1 MPESKKYKAAVA
13 LFDRE
18 QQYTPT
24 EAVSIVK
31 KTASKKFDESVDIA
45 VRLGVDPRKADQA
58 VRGTVALPAGSG
70 KTLRIAVIAAGGFN
84 PGMLEVPIV
93 QLVSLTEGGEAK
105 RMSKR
110 AGTLV
115 TLGELIDDIGVDAA
129 RFFLVQRSHE
139 TAFDLDLEERVGR
152 AIGRELRATGAD
164 LTGAVCVNLL
174 RHPAWGRAQETY
186 GEDPHHVGEM
196 GAALTRGLQTRV
208 MATVKH
214 FALNSMENARFTV
227 DVTCAEE
234 HLHEVYLPH
243 FLRIVDE
250 GVACVMSAYNSVNG
264 DYCGENR
271 VLLTEILR
279 EEWGFE
285 GFVISDWIFGLR
297 DGVRSVEAGL
307 DVEMPYRMIRHAP
320 VTAAVAE
327 GVLPV
332 EAVDARVTATL
343 ATMLRFGLGA
353 LEPEPIETLVA
364 EIEGLPPE
372 CRLFETK
379 EYVVYAAEAER
390 LPHVLHEIGRQR
402 ELAFRAVGEGTGKP
416 LDLDRFDPD
425 YHHLFVWNPTA
436 REIVGSYRIGVVE
449 DIVRR
454 RGLDGL
460 YTTTLFHYDH
470 TLLDS
475 LGPALELGRSFVRA
489 EYQRSFG
496 ALHLLWCGIGR
507 FVAQRPRHRHLMGAV
522 SISDAYSTMSQQ
534 LMTAFL
540 ESNHMC
546 EVRRHKVRPR
556 NPVAFEEPSEE
567 VAAELPNVT
576 DLESLSER
584 VQRFE
589 GGQRDIPVL
598 LRRYLG
604 LGGRILGVNRDPDF
618 ANVVDGL
625 VVIDLLRAPR
635 RVVERYLGADG
646 LRAVAAAAGESS
658 SVVA

>member
-1 MPESKKYKAAVA
+1 MTPPRPNETPMIDLARFMPGAGPAARLGLRAAERLLGISRINGFYAAIPPRQAPEDLFPMALDVGRVTLDCPEADRARIPATGPCIVVANHPFGMIEGIALMALLAPIRKDVRFLGNFLLDQIPEMRPFNIAVDPFGGTGSQQRNVPGMRAAHRWLEQGGMLVLFPSGEVAHLHRGGRRVEESAWAPSLARLVRRSGAPVLPMHFAGRNSAWFQMLGLVHPMLRTLRLPGELLNKFGHTLRLTVGEAIPAATLCTQPDDAALMADLRARTLALEAARPAPAAVA
-13 LFDRE
+13 PPMAE
-18 QQYTPT
+18 
-24 EAVSIVK
+24 
-31 KTASKKFDESVDIA
+31 
-45 VRLGVDPRKADQA
+45 
-58 VRGTVALPAGSG
+58 VAPA
-70 KTLRIAVIAAGGFN
+70 
-84 PGMLEVPIV
+84 
-93 QLVSLTEGGEAK
+93 
-105 RMSKR
+105 
-110 AGTLV
+110 
-115 TLGELIDDIGVDAA
+115 
-129 RFFLVQRSHE
+129 
-139 TAFDLDLEERVGR
+139 
-152 AIGRELRATGAD
+152 
-164 LTGAVCVNLL
+164 
-174 RHPAWGRAQETY
+174 
-186 GEDPHHVGEM
+186 
-196 GAALTRGLQTRV
+196 
-208 MATVKH
+208 
-214 FALNSMENARFTV
+214 
-227 DVTCAEE
+227 
-234 HLHEVYLPH
+234 
-243 FLRIVDE
+243 
-250 GVACVMSAYNSVNG
+250 
-264 DYCGENR
+264 
-271 VLLTEILR
+271 
-279 EEWGFE
+279 
-285 GFVISDWIFGLR
+285 
-297 DGVRSVEAGL
+297 
-307 DVEMPYRMIRHAP
+307 
-320 VTAAVAE
+320 
-327 GVLPV
+327 
-332 EAVDARVTATL
+332 
-343 ATMLRFGLGA
+343 
-353 LEPEPIETLVA
+353 EPIETLVA

-454 RGLDGL
+454 RGLGGL